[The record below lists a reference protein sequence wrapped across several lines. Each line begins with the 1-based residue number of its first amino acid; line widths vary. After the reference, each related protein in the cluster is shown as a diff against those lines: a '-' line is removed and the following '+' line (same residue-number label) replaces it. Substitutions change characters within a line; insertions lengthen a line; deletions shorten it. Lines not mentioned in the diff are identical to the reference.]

1 MKFLL
6 KNLLVFAFFASSC
19 VPVKQEGAASD
30 AIDITPVELDLRDS
44 VFASVLKAQNDQDLV
59 VLASYFSAP
68 GPSIRYAA
76 ALALG
81 SVRDSS
87 MADTLAHL
95 LHDAN
100 VHVASAAAYSLGLMG
115 ATHSQDALLNA
126 FRQYDTSGIN
136 SPINSSILEAVGRL
150 GTPDFLQAMATVE
163 TYEPTDTLLLLGQMR
178 GIYRYMLRGMTDPA
192 GTATALKY
200 LADKSYPGEVRMLAA
215 HYLSRAKDLDLSGQA
230 DQLLAL
236 LQGESVQEIRLPLVL
251 ALGKTK
257 SEGAWNA
264 LVEIIRTDTDTRMVC
279 NALRAMNLYD
289 YSQTKNIMLAALR
302 NKDISIART
311 ALEYLDN
318 FGRVADAG
326 DYRNIARENLPWQV
340 KVPLLGI
347 ANENYSYAYGITKGN
362 INTELKS
369 ILSRAAGID
378 EKTACLRALATDPK
392 NYSFILETG
401 RQSALPAIHSA
412 VMEAGIE
419 ILKSKYFSSAFGNG
433 EGVKKEILAYI
444 TGHLSTGDEAALE
457 IVESLARDGSSG
469 LKTLVDI
476 PTLEQI
482 KSSLAAN
489 PYAQY
494 MLGKTLNSLKGTASP
509 LARMDNYKKLSLTD
523 FTSSA
528 APAFADIHTDKG
540 TIRLRL
546 LNALAPATVINF
558 VNLARNEFY
567 NGKTFH
573 RIVPNFVIQGGC
585 PRGDGFGSMEYS
597 IRTETPPVY
606 YNKAGLVGMASSGP
620 HTESCQFFIT
630 HSPTPHLDGNY
641 TVFAEVVSGMDV
653 VNQVQPG
660 DKIQR
665 INITE

>member
-6 KNLLVFAFFASSC
+6 KNLLIIALIASSC
-19 VPVKQEGAASD
+19 VPVKKESKAGD
-30 AIDITPVELDLRDS
+30 AIDISPVEVDLRDS
-44 VFASVLKAQNDQDLV
+44 VFASVLKAQNDQDLGA
-59 VLASYFSAP
+59 LTSYFSSSI
-68 GPSIRYAA
+68 PSIRYTA

-87 MADTLAHL
+87 MADTLAYL
-95 LHDAN
+95 LQDVN

-115 ATHSQDALLNA
+115 AARSQAALLNA

-136 SPINSSILEAVGRL
+136 SPINSAILEAVGRV

-163 TYEPTDTLLLLGQMR
+163 TYEPTDTLLLLGQIR

-200 LADKSYPGEVRMLAA
+200 LADKSYPEEVRLLAA

-230 DQLLAL
+230 DQLLAF
-236 LQGESVQEIRLPLVL
+236 LQGESVPEIRLPLVL

-264 LVEIIRTDTDTRMVC
+264 LVEIIRTDKDTRMVC
-279 NALRAMNLYD
+279 NALRAMNHYD
-289 YSQTKNIMLAALR
+289 YAQTKSIMLSALR

-340 KVPLLGI
+340 KIPLLGI

-362 INTELKS
+362 INAELKS
-369 ILSRAAGID
+369 ILSRAAGLD
-378 EKTACLRALATDPK
+378 EKMACLRALATDPK
-392 NYSFILETG
+392 NYPFILETG

-412 VMEAGIE
+412 VMESGLE
-419 ILKSKYFSSAFGNG
+419 ILKSKYFTSAFGNG
-433 EGVKKEILAYI
+433 DGVKKEILAYI
-444 TGHLSTGDEAALE
+444 TDHLSRGDEAALE
-457 IVESLARDGSSG
+457 IMESLARDGSGG

-476 PTLEQI
+476 PALEQI
-482 KSSLAAN
+482 KSNLASN

-494 MLGKTLNSLKGTASP
+494 MLGKTLNNLKGTSSP
-509 LARMDNYKKLSLTD
+509 LSKMENYKKRSLAD
-523 FTSSA
+523 FMSSA
-528 APAFADIHTDKG
+528 GPAFADIHTDKG
-540 TIRLRL
+540 IIRLRL
-546 LNALAPATVINF
+546 LNTLAPATVINF

-567 NGKTFH
+567 NGKSFH

-641 TVFAEVVSGMDV
+641 TIFAEVVAGMDV

-660 DKIQR
+660 DKIQS

>member
-6 KNLLVFAFFASSC
+6 KNLLVFALIACSC
-19 VPVKQEGAASD
+19 VPIKKEGKGAD
-30 AIDITPVELDLRDS
+30 AIDISPVQVDLQDS
-44 VFASVLKAQNDQDLV
+44 VFASVLKAQNDQDLA
-59 VLASYFSAP
+59 VLTGFFSSP
-68 GPSIRYAA
+68 TPSIRYTA

-87 MADTLAHL
+87 LADTLAYL
-95 LHDAN
+95 LQDVN

-115 ATHSQDALLNA
+115 AARSQVALLNA

-136 SPINSSILEAVGRL
+136 SPINSAILEAVGRV

-163 TYEPTDTLLLLGQMR
+163 TYETTDTLLLLGQMR

-192 GTATALKY
+192 GTVTAFKY
-200 LADKSYPGEVRMLAA
+200 LSDNLYPDEVQLIAA
-215 HYLSRAKDLDLSGQA
+215 HYLSRAKDLDLTGQA

-236 LQGESVQEIRLPLVL
+236 LQNETVPEIRLPLITT
-251 ALGKTK
+251 LGKTK
-257 SEGAWNA
+257 SEGAWTT
-264 LVEIIRTDTDTRMVC
+264 LVEIIRTDPDTRMVC
-279 NALRAMNLYD
+279 SALRAMNNFD
-289 YSQTKNIMLAALR
+289 YSRTKPIILAALR

-311 ALEYLDN
+311 ALDYLAN

-326 DYRNIARENLPWQV
+326 EYRNIARENLPWQV
-340 KVPLLGI
+340 KIPLLGI
-347 ANENYSYAYGITKGN
+347 ANENYSYAYAITKGN
-362 INTELKS
+362 INAELKS

-378 EKTACLRALATDPK
+378 EKMACLRALATDPK
-392 NYSFILETG
+392 NYNFILETG

-412 VMEAGIE
+412 VMESGID

-433 EGVKKEILAYI
+433 DGVKKEILAYI
-444 TGHLSTGDEAALE
+444 TDHLSRGDEAALE
-457 IVESLARDGSSG
+457 IMESGARSG

-476 PTLEQI
+476 PSLEQI
-482 KSSLAAN
+482 KSGLTTN

-494 MLGKTLNSLKGTASP
+494 MLGKTLNTLKGTTTP
-509 LARMDNYKKLSLTD
+509 LSRMDNYKKLSVAD
-523 FTSSA
+523 FMSSA
-528 APAFADIHTDKG
+528 PPVFADITTDKG

-546 LNALAPATVINF
+546 LNTLAPATVINF
-558 VNLARNEFY
+558 VNLVRNEFY

-585 PRGDGFGSMEYS
+585 PRGDGYGSMDYS
-597 IRTETPPVY
+597 IRTESPPVY

-641 TVFAEVVSGMDV
+641 TIFAEVVAGMDV
-653 VNQVQPG
+653 VNKVQPG